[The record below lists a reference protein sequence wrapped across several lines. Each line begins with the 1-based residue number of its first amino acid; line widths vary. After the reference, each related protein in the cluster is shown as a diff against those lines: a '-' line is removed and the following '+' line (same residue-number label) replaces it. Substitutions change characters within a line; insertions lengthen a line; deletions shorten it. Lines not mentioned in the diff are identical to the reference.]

1 MRGSNR
7 ATVAGELLGH
17 EGRDGLV
24 TETDHVELTPDLEGA
39 EVVVQV
45 ELVNGVGGVDDKV
58 EGELVRLVP
67 TLLLGADELL
77 GTHLESILLLAG
89 RVRDGVDLSTESLG
103 PEEGEVT
110 QTTDTDDT
118 DLLTRASTEA
128 DQRRVDGQTSAE
140 HGSGDRGLEVVGDL
154 EDEVVVCTD
163 VRGVTTLRDGAIR
176 VRCTVCVDGVG
187 AVVLL
192 VSLAVVA
199 GQVGTNL
206 STNTDWIVVNMVCLQ
221 IELWTERTS
230 VADLAVRDL
239 VADLD
244 DLANDLVAN
253 AKRKGSVTPTSS
265 DGVKIGST
273 DTTSLNGNVDI
284 VLLEL
289 LELELA
295 LLEVRPV
302 RRMSVLRCCD

>member
-45 ELVNGVGGVDDKV
+45 ELVNGVGGVDDEV

-77 GTHLESILLLAG
+77 GTHLESVLLLAG

-110 QTTDTDDT
+110 ETTDTDDT

-176 VRCTVCVDGVG
+176 VGCTVGVDGVG

-206 STNTDWIVVNMVCLQ
+206 SANTDWIVVSMVCLQ

-230 VADLAVRDL
+230 VADLAV
-239 VADLD
+239 
-244 DLANDLVAN
+244 
-253 AKRKGSVTPTSS
+253 
-265 DGVKIGST
+265 
-273 DTTSLNGNVDI
+273 
-284 VLLEL
+284 
-289 LELELA
+289 
-295 LLEVRPV
+295 
-302 RRMSVLRCCD
+302 

>member
-1 MRGSNR
+1 VRGSNR

-45 ELVNGVGGVDDKV
+45 ELVNGVGGVDDEV

-110 QTTDTDDT
+110 ETTDTDDT
-118 DLLTRASTEA
+118 NLLTRASTEA

-176 VRCTVCVDGVG
+176 VGCTVGVDGVG

-206 STNTDWIVVNMVCLQ
+206 SANTDWIVVSMVCLQ

-253 AKRKGSVTPTSS
+253 AKREGSVTPTSS
-265 DGVKIGST
+265 DGVKIGSA